1 MSKKNRARQKRAREN
16 KPEPRITPRVT
27 PSQAI
32 SRNWI
37 IGLILGVTFFTFG
50 NTLFNGFA
58 YDDQT
63 FILKNDLLHS
73 LSNIPTVLT
82 SELWFYRALQD
93 KDPNQDAGPTTPY
106 YRPTFSIFH
115 MICWQLFRD
124 SPGGWHLTNILIHL
138 LAVYLAFLVLE
149 RITKDL
155 KISAIASLLFAI
167 HPLRSES
174 VAWICGISDP
184 FLAVFLLLSLHFYL
198 RYRDEQRS
206 KLLLGS
212 LGLFLLAAFA
222 KEPAVAFPIFIAA
235 YELFVRDRD
244 AAISA
249 RLKSAIKYSAC
260 FAAVV
265 VFYFAARYYALG
277 FLLNNSSFKSYPP
290 IHILLTMPLVIW
302 KYIGLLFWPVDLSL
316 FHATNLVKSPLEFR
330 FILPALGLIA
340 LGAALWPLRKSTL
353 ARFGLLWFFVNLLPV
368 LNLSAFGED
377 FLVQERYVY
386 IPSIGFSLLVAMAL
400 ARLPVEKLLPVGS
413 RIKAQAA
420 LVVALLLLLS
430 GKSLAQNAVWK
441 DDITVWNHGVATAPE
456 QPMSH
461 FILGHKLLN
470 RGDYKGAIEEFEKYM
485 TIIPDNPIV
494 LGNLASALVL
504 TYQNDLATGVLV
516 PDRAPLDRALEL
528 CEKGLG
534 IDPMSATL
542 WDAMGNV
549 HTFETGLKNYDRAIG
564 CFERG
569 LLVAPENPMIK
580 FHLGGTLIKKGKLD
594 DGIALLQEAVAR
606 SPEIVD
612 AHKFLAYAYRARGQ
626 FKPAIEELT
635 LYLKLKPDAPD
646 ASKISKDVDDLR
658 ARLQPVSPQS

>member
-16 KPEPRITPRVT
+16 KPEPRITT
-27 PSQAI
+27 SQTI
-32 SRNWI
+32 PRNWI
-37 IGLILGVTFFTFG
+37 IGLILGVTFLTFS

-93 KDPNQDAGPTTPY
+93 KDPNKDAGPTTPY

-115 MICWQLFRD
+115 MVLWQLFRD

-138 LAVYLAFLVLE
+138 LAVYLAFLILE

-155 KISAIASLLFAI
+155 KVSAIASLLFAI

-184 FLAVFLLLSLHFYL
+184 FLTVFLLLSLHFYL

-206 KLLLGS
+206 KLLFGS
-212 LGLFLLAAFA
+212 LGLYLLAVFA
-222 KEPAVAFPIFIAA
+222 KEPAVAFPIFIGA
-235 YELFVRDRD
+235 YELFGRDRD
-244 AAISA
+244 APISA
-249 RLKSAIKYSAC
+249 RLKSAMKYAAC

-265 VFYFAARYYALG
+265 AFYFAARYYALG
-277 FLLNNSSFKSYPP
+277 FILNNSAFKSYPA
-290 IHILLTMPLVIW
+290 IQILLTIPLVIW
-302 KYIGLLFWPVDLSL
+302 KYIGLLVWPVDLSL
-316 FHATNLVKSPLEFR
+316 FHATSLVRNPLEFS
-330 FILPALGLIA
+330 FILPTLGLIA
-340 LGAALWPLRKSTL
+340 LGAALWPLRKSNV
-353 ARFGLLWFFVNLLPV
+353 ARFALSWFFVNLLPV

-377 FLVQERYVY
+377 FLVQERYIY

-400 ARLPVEKLLPVGS
+400 ARLPVERLLPVGN
-413 RIKAQAA
+413 RLRAQSA
-420 LVVALLLLLS
+420 LVVALALLFS
-430 GKSLAQNAVWK
+430 GKSLAQNAVWR
-441 DDITVWNHGVATAPE
+441 DDISVWNHGVAIAPE

-485 TIIPDNPIV
+485 KIIPDNPIV

-528 CEKGLG
+528 SEKGLA
-534 IDPMSATL
+534 IDPTSATL

-549 HTFETGLKNYDRAIG
+549 HTFETGLKNYDRAIA

-594 DGIALLQEAVAR
+594 DGIALLQEAVAK

-626 FKPAIEELT
+626 FKPAIDELT

-646 ASKISKDVDDLR
+646 ASKVSKDVDDLR
-658 ARLQPVSPQS
+658 ARLQPISPQS